1 MIEIKNI
8 VKLFGDKKA
17 LDNISFSISEGS
29 VFGLVG
35 SNGAGKSTLLRIL
48 AGVFKP
54 DGGEVFI
61 EGSAPFENIIIKSW
75 CAFVSDFPY
84 FYPGATLDST
94 AKYYSSIYPSW
105 DHNRYNELKKIFPI
119 NSVQKI
125 ASMSKGMQRQSA
137 IILALSYNPKYIF
150 FDEIFD
156 GLDPV
161 IRELVK
167 KILIDYVD
175 KTGATVVIASH
186 NLRELEGFCD
196 HIGLLHLGG
205 VLFESDIDGEQMS
218 LYRYQFVMEENDY
231 LDIKSQL
238 SVTKE
243 SRQGKMIE
251 ITVKGDKNSIDEI
264 LNSKNPVYVESLPLT
279 LEELFISEMEV
290 AGYDINNLK
299 LSGWLQSCICKNL

>member
-8 VKLFGDKKA
+8 VKLFGDKRA
-17 LDNISFSISEGS
+17 IDNISFNISEGS

-54 DGGEVFI
+54 DGGDVLI
-61 EGSAPFENIIIKSW
+61 DGNAPFENPIVKCQ

-84 FYPGATLDST
+84 FYSGATIDST
-94 AKYYSSIYPSW
+94 AKYYSSVYPSW
-105 DHNRYNELKKIFPI
+105 DNNRFNELKKLFPI
-119 NSVQKI
+119 SSAQKI

-137 IILALSYNPKYIF
+137 IILSLSYNPKYIF

-196 HIGLLHLGG
+196 HIGLLHMGG

-218 LYRYQFVMEENDY
+218 LYRYQFVMDEADY
-231 LDIKSQL
+231 LDIKPQL
-238 SVTKE
+238 NITKE
-243 SRQGKMIE
+243 SRQGRMIE
-251 ITVKGDKNSIDEI
+251 ITVKGEKSAIDEI
-264 LNSKNPVYVESLPLT
+264 INSKNSVYVESLPLT

-299 LSGWLQSCICKNL
+299 L

>member
-1 MIEIKNI
+1 MYK
-8 VKLFGDKKA
+8 
-17 LDNISFSISEGS
+17 
-29 VFGLVG
+29 
-35 SNGAGKSTLLRIL
+35 
-48 AGVFKP
+48 
-54 DGGEVFI
+54 
-61 EGSAPFENIIIKSW
+61 
-75 CAFVSDFPY
+75 
-84 FYPGATLDST
+84 
-94 AKYYSSIYPSW
+94 
-105 DHNRYNELKKIFPI
+105 
-119 NSVQKI
+119 
-125 ASMSKGMQRQSA
+125 RQA

-243 SRQGKMIE
+243 SHQGKMIE

-299 LSGWLQSCICKNL
+299 L